1 MNQPAFPLELLT
13 QSTAKRLD
21 YFKSCTI
28 AHPRLH
34 EADQALRAAI
44 SEPTGELLVFFY
56 GPTGVG
62 KTTVLNRC
70 KRQIIEERR
79 KEMEDD
85 PGWVPVVGMEA
96 ISPERG
102 DFNWRDYY
110 IDALRAFDEPLVNR
124 KIQIAELGP
133 ERKNIPQYVPRK
145 IDSRSVLRV
154 ALESAIR
161 HRRPIGF
168 FIDEAQH
175 LAKISGGRKLQDQL
189 DCLKSL
195 AIRTN
200 TVHILAGTYELL
212 ILRRLS
218 GQLSRRTRQ
227 IHLARYHAESAKDLR
242 DFRNVLWNFQIRM
255 PLKSEPDLMS
265 HWEFCYERSLGCIGL
280 LKDWLTRVLALGLS
294 ERRPSV
300 TIKHLER
307 QALPISDCQKIATE
321 ILEGEASLADSES
334 TRKRLRTLLSLEEV
348 KAPREAATAG
358 GQPAVPSKRGRSS
371 QFVGERNPKRDPVG
385 VAHSADDESL
395 K

>member
-13 QSTAKRLD
+13 QSAAKRLD

-96 ISPERG
+96 VSPERG

-110 IDALRAFDEPLVNR
+110 IDALRALDEPLVNR
-124 KIQIAELGP
+124 KIQIVELGP

-145 IDSRSVLRV
+145 INSRSVLRV

-161 HRRPIGF
+161 HRTPYR
-168 FIDEAQH
+168 
-175 LAKISGGRKLQDQL
+175 
-189 DCLKSL
+189 
-195 AIRTN
+195 
-200 TVHILAGTYELL
+200 LL
-212 ILRRLS
+212 YR
-218 GQLSRRTRQ
+218 
-227 IHLARYHAESAKDLR
+227 
-242 DFRNVLWNFQIRM
+242 
-255 PLKSEPDLMS
+255 
-265 HWEFCYERSLGCIGL
+265 
-280 LKDWLTRVLALGLS
+280 
-294 ERRPSV
+294 
-300 TIKHLER
+300 
-307 QALPISDCQKIATE
+307 
-321 ILEGEASLADSES
+321 
-334 TRKRLRTLLSLEEV
+334 
-348 KAPREAATAG
+348 
-358 GQPAVPSKRGRSS
+358 
-371 QFVGERNPKRDPVG
+371 
-385 VAHSADDESL
+385 
-395 K
+395 